1 MKLSEILFRSY
12 STSYTAYLLWRN
24 TNVSMLNFVLF
35 SYISQ
40 IIFFGCAWCRSDIN
54 FHSLHKRYFIVL
66 EKSSLKHLWNKNS
79 WESSS
84 CCCILVSSVQFSSQ
98 SYPTLCNPI
107 DCSTPVFPVHQQ
119 LPGLAQTHVHQVDDA
134 SQSSHPLSSPSPPA
148 NNLSHH
154 QNLFKGVSSSHQV
167 AKVFKLQ
174 LQHQSFQWVFRYDFL

>member
-1 MKLSEILFRSY
+1 
-12 STSYTAYLLWRN
+12 
-24 TNVSMLNFVLF
+24 MLNFVLF

-154 QNLFKGVSSSHQV
+154 QNLLHHAPAKFLFFLFFLFNYFLKESELRPRTYLLIKKSNSTLFKSL
-167 AKVFKLQ
+167 KLSI
-174 LQHQSFQWVFRYDFL
+174 H

>member
-1 MKLSEILFRSY
+1 MNIHVHY
-12 STSYTAYLLWRN
+12 DQY
-24 TNVSMLNFVLF
+24 
-35 SYISQ
+35 
-40 IIFFGCAWCRSDIN
+40 IFFQQILLYILMLCVSDIFGRN
-54 FHSLHKRYFIVL
+54 QGRQTMFCLQT
-66 EKSSLKHLWNKNS
+66 
-79 WESSS
+79 
-84 CCCILVSSVQFSSQ
+84 SVQFSSVTQ

-174 LQHQSFQWVFRYDFL
+174 LQHQSFQ